1 VPQKFERASELTHRK
16 ESDVKKLYSSTGW
29 NECRRVVGERVAEE
43 RLLNQ
48 LISGPNERRSVPYSA
63 PSRNDHKLARGEPQ
77 GSSRAGMKLFRLHH
91 VDSVPMGIRRF
102 LHEFKAAL

>member
-1 VPQKFERASELTHRK
+1 MPQEFECASELTHRK

-63 PSRNDHKLARGEPQ
+63 PSRNDHNLHAANPRDRAEP
-77 GSSRAGMKLFRLHH
+77 
-91 VDSVPMGIRRF
+91 
-102 LHEFKAAL
+102 E